1 MALRPFAAAL
11 PAAAVLAGLLAP
23 VPRSAAAADPTEPAS
38 PPSLRDRL
46 GVEDAARLLRS
57 SDPDERLRGVEQAAD
72 LRSPEAL
79 ALLGRAAGTD
89 SARGMD
95 PKMPAEGIARTDPRA
110 VLAVV
115 RALATWT
122 DREDARAALA
132 SLVSAPNESFSFRV
146 GVLPGHAA
154 GGGDAQ
160 DAARVVL
167 ARREAAIVLAGSGS
181 SLALE
186 ALVAIARGAGPGRDA
201 AIDALAVHPPSGAA
215 LLGGV
220 VLTTPAMIALAAGV
234 GDLRALH
241 AVLGAVNA
249 SDPALRAAA
258 FDALGASTDTRVL
271 DAARAAL
278 HEEATDATAMVRL
291 AAARAL
297 VRLGASDAAEAVAAL
312 VASDLTAQGAL
323 VLARD
328 VQGDEVTRAL
338 VARTEASDPAM
349 RAAAI
354 AALGRQASPDAIRAL
369 AALVGDARA
378 GGDALAAIARSPSG
392 AALAAIEALGDGAT
406 GDSAAASRRLA
417 ARAYFVRRFVRGE
430 RSERLDALL
439 GRLAASNDP
448 RDRGVGVEALVALG
462 ERPVRAGLA
471 DADPHVRA
479 ASALGSMALEG
490 VDRDRALLD
499 RMEIEPDPAVA
510 RVLAFG
516 WAGAAAPRESPSTT
530 TLVEHANGGGPDA
543 PLAAVALGR
552 RTEEKAREALDALL
566 AANDP
571 VLRAHAARGLAE
583 SARPDAAQRLA
594 GAYAWESDAG
604 VRRAIVEALASR
616 GPEASGARDR
626 TLSLAARLDPD
637 RAARWTAERGLQGKA
652 PARPGAPR
660 EVLWVRLVPAEGTE
674 LPPMAEGTYVRSDGL
689 AVPVA
694 FDPEGFALVP
704 GVPPGEGTLRLA
716 PGEPPYSVRAP

>member
-1 MALRPFAAAL
+1 MALRPFAARLA
-11 PAAAVLAGLLAP
+11 AAAVLAGLLAP
-23 VPRSAAAADPTEPAS
+23 VSQDAAAAEPREPAA
-38 PPSLRDRL
+38 PPSLRERL

-57 SDPDERLRGVEQAAD
+57 GDPDERLRGVEQAAN

-146 GVLPGHAA
+146 GVLPGHA
-154 GGGDAQ
+154 GGAGDAE

-167 ARREAAIVLAGSGS
+167 ARREAAIALAGSGS
-181 SLALE
+181 SLAIE
-186 ALVAIARGAGPGRDA
+186 ALVVIARGAGPGRDA
-201 AIDALAVHPPSGAA
+201 ALDALDVHPPPSPVA
-215 LLGGV
+215 LGGV
-220 VLTTPAMIALAAGV
+220 VLTTPAMIALAASV
-234 GDLRALH
+234 GDLRALD
-241 AVLGAVNA
+241 AVLGAVKA

-278 HEEATDATAMVRL
+278 REEATDATATVRL

-328 VQGDEVTRAL
+328 VQGDEITRAL
-338 VARTEASDPAM
+338 VARTEAGDPAM
-349 RAAAI
+349 RAAAV
-354 AALGRQASPDAIRAL
+354 AALGRQTSPDAIHAL
-369 AALVGDARA
+369 AALLGDARL

-392 AALAAIEALGDGAT
+392 AALAAIEALDDGTA
-406 GDSAAASRRLA
+406 GEAAAVSRRLA
-417 ARAYFVRRFVRGE
+417 ARAYFVRRFARGE
-430 RSERLDALL
+430 RSQALDALL
-439 GRLAASNDP
+439 GALAASNDP
-448 RDRGVGVEALVALG
+448 RDRAVGVEALVALG
-462 ERPVRAGLA
+462 ERPARAALA
-471 DADPHVRA
+471 DPDPHVRA
-479 ASALGSMALEG
+479 AAALGSMALEG
-490 VDRDRALLD
+490 ADRDAALLD
-499 RMEIEPDPAVA
+499 RMAIEPDARVA

-516 WAGAAAPRESPSTT
+516 WAGTTAPRESPSTT
-530 TLVEHANGGGPDA
+530 TLVERASGGGPDA
-543 PLAAVALGR
+543 PLAAIALGR
-552 RTEEKAREALDALL
+552 RTEDKAREALDALL
-566 AANDP
+566 ASHDP
-571 VLRAHAARGLAE
+571 LLRAHAARGLAVT
-583 SARPDAAQRLA
+583 ARPDAVQRLA

-616 GPEASGARDR
+616 GPEPSGARDR
-626 TLSLAARLDPD
+626 TLSLAAHLDPD
-637 RAARWTAERGLQGKA
+637 RAARWIAERGLQGKA
-652 PARPGAPR
+652 PARRGAPP

-674 LPPMAEGTYVRSDGL
+674 LPPMAEGAYVRSDGL
-689 AVPVA
+689 AVPLA

-716 PGEPPYSVRAP
+716 PDEPPYSLRAP